1 MRKVLKKW
9 MLWLTL
15 AAAAAMVFIRL
26 VAVPGG
32 WLPEIA
38 GWQPAMWATTLGGVV
53 LLVDWVLCRL
63 CQSPASPVDHRQ
75 LASVSTVSILCGAA
89 LLLCTLFDA
98 GIWITTGQT
107 PAPNDS
113 VISGIDG
120 LLLVLTLVFGVWG
133 GAFLVRLGFGW
144 LPKDISEHGRL
155 RLMALTPVLWG
166 WMRLAR
172 YVVSY
177 ASAVDVQKNLSEF
190 LMLVFTILFFFS
202 FARYVGAVGKPDKKT
217 PMLLFYA
224 CGAFLFTLTSSIV
237 RLAGY
242 WNTAVSTATTQ
253 MAGAADMAVGLLALA
268 VAVAVAYTTRTET
281 VFERVRAKNPEWLPD
296 GNQTEQPAAAEHE
309 AGADAPETDAVSA
322 VAATETP
329 EIAAAE
335 PADSAETAP
344 EQAPTAAESMD
355 VDDILN
361 EIYRDKQ

>member
-38 GWQPAMWATTLGGVV
+38 GWQPAMWATALGGMV
-53 LLVDWVLCRL
+53 LLADWVLCRL

-144 LPKDISEHGRL
+144 LTKDISEHGRL

-202 FARYVGAVGKPDKKT
+202 FARYVGAVGKPDKKS

-224 CGAFLFTLTSSIV
+224 CGAFLFTLTSAIV

-281 VFERVRAKNPEWLPD
+281 VFERVRIKNPEWLPD
-296 GNQTEQPAAAEHE
+296 GDSTEQPAPDHEKDAA
-309 AGADAPETDAVSA
+309 APERDAAAAGTDM
-322 VAATETP
+322 P
-329 EIAAAE
+329 ENAAAE
-335 PADSAETAP
+335 PADVAETAP
-344 EQAPTAAESMD
+344 AAAPSSAESMD